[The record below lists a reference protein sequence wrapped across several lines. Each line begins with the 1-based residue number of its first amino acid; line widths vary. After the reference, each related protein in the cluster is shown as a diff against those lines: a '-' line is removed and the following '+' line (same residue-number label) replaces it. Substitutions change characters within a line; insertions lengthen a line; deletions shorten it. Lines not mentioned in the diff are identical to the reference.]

1 MKFNRQ
7 ILASVFLVLFSIIQL
22 ADLHIVGHDTANDID
37 CSICKFTSDHHNDDF
52 AFLDTVTIPEAV
64 HVPTDIIRVTYA
76 NRYFDSS
83 AAYNFLNKAPPV
95 A

>member
-7 ILASVFLVLFSIIQL
+7 ILASVFLILFGIIQI
-22 ADLHIVGHDTANDID
+22 ADLHIVGHDANDTD
-37 CSICKFTSDHHNDDF
+37 CTLCKFTSDHHNDNFIPADIV
-52 AFLDTVTIPEAV
+52 TVPEAV
-64 HVPTDIIRVTYA
+64 YVPADIVRATYV

-95 A
+95 VA